1 MLEGS
6 GTADSGS
13 FMGELDQREKYK
25 SDKVTLH
32 IYLSDVLFVMGWEQ
46 EGDLKSSV
54 L

>member
-32 IYLSDVLFVMGWEQ
+32 IYLSDVLFGWEQ